1 MSVLKSRRGDSGM
14 QFLENAYNLEV
25 YTIRQCLKF
34 PKRYTFFITTEMARL
49 ASSCHEH
56 AKAANSIYP
65 TNAHE
70 AQMRRDHL
78 IEANNDVQNLLSK
91 IDIARSLFSIEANVI
106 EAWVE
111 MAVNEASLL
120 SGVRQADKKRYAD
133 LK

>member
-1 MSVLKSRRGDSGM
+1 
-14 QFLENAYNLEV
+14 
-25 YTIRQCLKF
+25 
-34 PKRYTFFITTEMARL
+34 
-49 ASSCHEH
+49 
-56 AKAANSIYP
+56 
-65 TNAHE
+65 
-70 AQMRRDHL
+70 MRRDHL

-91 IDIARSLFSIEANVI
+91 IDIARSLFSIETNVI